1 MFTGNKYGKYN
12 YTPFD
17 VHLRTPRDQRIPL
30 RTIFQAKS
38 GGFSSKR
45 ICGVIGWIVAM
56 FCFVWCVIA
65 GTSAP
70 DFAAELVAGC
80 VALLG
85 VDKVSEAIGGLRG
98 PRGLC

>member
-1 MFTGNKYGKYN
+1 MRYEDYD

-17 VHLRTPRDQRIPL
+17 VHLRTPPNQKIPL

-45 ICGVIGWIVAM
+45 ICGVVGWAVLM
-56 FCFVWCVIA
+56 FCFIWCVIA
-65 GTSAP
+65 GTPAP
-70 DFAAELVAGC
+70 EFSVELVGGC

-85 VDKVSEAIGGLRG
+85 VDKISDAISGLR
-98 PRGLC
+98 R

>member
-1 MFTGNKYGKYN
+1 MMYEDYD

-17 VHLRTPRDQRIPL
+17 VHLRTPPNQKIPL

-45 ICGVIGWIVAM
+45 ICGVVGWAVLM
-56 FCFVWCVIA
+56 FCFIWCVIA
-65 GTSAP
+65 GTPAP
-70 DFAAELVAGC
+70 EFSVELVGGC

-85 VDKVSEAIGGLRG
+85 VDKISDAISGLR
-98 PRGLC
+98 R